1 MTRHFCTY
9 FDSVYLPR
17 GLALYR
23 SMLTHAGS
31 FRLWV
36 LCLDD
41 EAHRILAA
49 LSYPEIVPIRLE
61 EVERGDQ
68 ELLQARGNRSQ
79 VEYYFTLTPS
89 LPRWILKT
97 APEVEM
103 VSYVDADLF
112 LFSDAAPLFDE
123 LGAGSVMIIEHRF
136 PPRLQARG
144 CNNVGR
150 FNVGWLTFRRD
161 AEGLACL
168 ERWRDQCIEWCY
180 DREEDGKFAD
190 QKYLDDWPG
199 LYRSLVILQHP
210 GGNLAPWNVENY
222 RIRAVDDG
230 RVTVDGRPLVFYH
243 FQGLKHLYGPLYESG
258 FGHYKTRLPRAVRR
272 GIYRP
277 YLKALHDVMDEVR
290 GRTGYDAAAG
300 TKRLRQRPTCWLKI
314 KGMLEFLRDVVF
326 RRTFVIY
333 QPPRRGING

>member
-23 SMLTHAGS
+23 SMLAHAGS
-31 FRLWV
+31 FRFWV
-36 LCLDD
+36 LCLDA
-41 EAHRILAA
+41 EAHRILTA

-61 EVERGDQ
+61 DVERGDQ
-68 ELLQARGNRSQ
+68 ELLQAKGNRSQ

-97 APEVEM
+97 APEVEL

-112 LFSDAAPLFDE
+112 LFSDPAPLFDE

-136 PPRLQARG
+136 PPRLQAKGFAR
-144 CNNVGR
+144 VGR

-168 ERWRDQCIEWCY
+168 ERWRNQCIEWCY
-180 DREEDGKFAD
+180 DRTEDGKFAD

-199 LYRSLVILQHP
+199 RYRSLVVLQHP

-222 RIRAVDDG
+222 RIRASGDG
-230 RVTVDGRPLVFYH
+230 EVTVNGHPLIFYH

-258 FGHYKTRLPRAVRR
+258 FGPYKTPLPRAVRR

-277 YLKALHDVMDEVR
+277 YLKVLHEVMEEVR
-290 GRTGYDAAAG
+290 GRTGFDAAAG
-300 TKRLRQRPTCWLKI
+300 TKRLRQRPTLWLKI

-333 QPPRRGING
+333 RPPRGGINA